1 MVTVS
6 LPREQVRTM
15 WSANVVCTNA
25 PVIVAPACFGH
36 GTGCPAQNARAR
48 SRSCCTSLAM
58 CRSLTCAPAI
68 FDLFEDPHE
77 VRAED
82 LLHITL
88 GHSALQQPRSQQR
101 QSRCSLQSGWKCGHA
116 IEVAAD

>member
-58 CRSLTCAPAI
+58 CRSLTRAPSC
-68 FDLFEDPHE
+68 FDLFEHSQK
-77 VRAED
+77 VCAED
-82 LLHITL
+82 FLHITL
-88 GHSALQQPRSQQR
+88 GHATLQQPRRQQR
-101 QSRCSLQSGWKCGHA
+101 Q
-116 IEVAAD
+116 

>member
-25 PVIVAPACFGH
+25 PVIVAPRCFGH

-48 SRSCCTSLAM
+48 SRSCCTSLAI
-58 CRSLTCAPAI
+58 CRRLTCAPAI
-68 FDLFEDPHE
+68 FDLFEHSQKI
-77 VRAED
+77 RAED
-82 LLHITL
+82 LLHIAL
-88 GHSALQQPRSQQR
+88 GHATLQQPRCQQR
-101 QSRCSLQSGWKCGHA
+101 QS
-116 IEVAAD
+116 